1 MNKNI
6 FRFVGIILVILFLAL
21 YLGQATGYYKYESNK
36 KSVLTKK
43 AIKRYEKDL
52 KEGKEVNVKNYLQ
65 EEKNYSNL
73 ASRIGLSISN
83 LLETTFNKVIV
94 YMFNSVEHEVHHK
107 K

>member
-1 MNKNI
+1 MNRNI

-43 AIKRYEKDL
+43 AIKRYEKDI
-52 KEGKEVNVKNYLQ
+52 KEGKTVNIKNYLQ
-65 EEKNYSNL
+65 EEKNYSNI
-73 ASRIGLSISN
+73 ASRIGLGVSN
-83 LLETTFNKVIV
+83 LLEVSFNKIIV
-94 YMFNSVEHEVHHK
+94 YIFSSVEHEVNYK